1 MPIPILGRGLA
12 RAASA
17 LRRLF
22 NRPGSHE
29 EAHRDNNRRYFS
41 GFHEQER
48 MLADRPR
55 IAFYHAIIERHIH
68 RGDRV
73 IDLGTGTG
81 ILAAFASRRGAA
93 QVHALDHS
101 PILEHARTLAAA
113 NRLERVT
120 FVSGHSSAF
129 KLPEPVDVILHEQMG
144 DCLFDE
150 AMITNIC
157 DLRDRLLKP
166 GGRILPAC
174 FEFYCEP
181 VQLNS
186 TRHVPFIWNLNV
198 EGYDFSALEHHR
210 PQEPNYYRL
219 TGNDGA
225 LVDHFLGEPA
235 PALTFDLHTVD
246 EATLPH
252 ELRFQRV
259 VTHPGRIDGLVVYFR
274 TTVDADLHLSSAPH
288 DPGRAPHWGF
298 RILRTEPGDYAQG
311 EVIALRLTVG
321 RWDDLDSWRWSHARA
336 ELPAKVAISGLRE
349 SPMS

>member
-1 MPIPILGRGLA
+1 MPTALFGRCLA
-12 RAASA
+12 WATFA
-17 LRRLF
+17 LRRHS
-22 NRPGSHE
+22 NRHGSHE

-55 IAFYHAIIERHIH
+55 IAFYHAAIERHIH
-68 RGDRV
+68 PGDRV

-93 QVHALDHS
+93 HVHALDHS
-101 PILEHARTLAAA
+101 PILKHARTLAAA

-120 FVSGHSSAF
+120 FVSGHSSKF
-129 KLPEPVDVILHEQMG
+129 TLPEPVDVILHEQMG

-150 AMITNIC
+150 AMIPNIC

-174 FEFYCEP
+174 FEFFCEP
-181 VQLNS
+181 VQLNT
-186 TRHVPFIWNLNV
+186 TRHVPFIWNLNI

-210 PQEPNYYRL
+210 PQEPNYYNL
-219 TGNDGA
+219 TGNDAA
-225 LVDHFLGEPA
+225 LVDHFLGEAA

-246 EATLPH
+246 QASLPRD
-252 ELRFQRV
+252 LRFQRV
-259 VTHPGRIDGLVVYFR
+259 VTNPGRIDGLAVYFR
-274 TTVDADLHLSSAPH
+274 TTVDDDLHLSSAPH

-298 RILRTEPGDYAQG
+298 RILRTEPADYARG
-311 EVIALRLTVG
+311 EVIDVGLTVG
-321 RWDDLDSWRWSHARA
+321 RWDDLESWRWSHARGVSA
-336 ELPAKVAISGLRE
+336 SR
-349 SPMS
+349 